1 MAEKLTKMKLDDYMV
16 LKKMTKE
23 QVFQAISR
31 KEISGSF
38 VAGEWMIFDNGVD
51 VSVGS
56 SEADQ
61 KVDNRVNL
69 RLEREKEEAIAK
81 IAMAQTMAKT
91 AQTEARNSSDKKTKA
106 TKKKGNDSLS
116 DKRSPS
122 TREGRKSEVL
132 RAPITDAFDTKAGP
146 LVSGKVDLRKSGM
159 AESILAE
166 ARELALG
173 SQSKASPPA
182 NTPTQSSS
190 FAEGILAEARD
201 LAKLHDEIAVTG
213 NQIELDAKN
222 VPSRKRKKPPT
233 FIARQFED
241 NADEGKEEE
250 RWKTK
255 IDEYILEKGINMQ
268 DAFKLITQKKVDGQF
283 INGSWYIIDNDEEH
297 EERKASAAASA
308 ALAEQQLKA
317 EEVRREAQRRQ
328 EARGKIKIGDYMLEH
343 GLEKEQVFKLIQDK
357 SIEGSFSNG
366 EWYILESLEDVL
378 IREKEAETES
388 EALAVIEREKE
399 EAYKERKHEA
409 DLQDGLNEEQRARA
423 LTMPFITDAQFADRT
438 ILRTIGVVQGS
449 TVRSKSLPAELS
461 TKHITLPGAEL
472 VAFTADLSEARAQ
485 AIDRMRVQAFVQ
497 GANAIVSTHF
507 NTSMIDLGATE
518 ILVYGTAVVVATA
531 TI

>member
-38 VAGEWMIFDNGVD
+38 VAGEWMIFDNGID

-61 KVDNRVNL
+61 KVDNHVNL

-308 ALAEQQLKA
+308 ALAEQKLKA

-388 EALAVIEREKE
+388 EALAVIERKKE

>member
-16 LKKMTKE
+16 VKKMTKE

-31 KEISGSF
+31 KEIAGSF
-38 VAGEWMIFDNGVD
+38 VAGEWMIFDNGID
-51 VSVGS
+51 MSAGP
-56 SEADQ
+56 EADK

-91 AQTEARNSSDKKTKA
+91 AQTEARNSSEKKIKA
-106 TKKKGNDSLS
+106 TIKGKDSSSNKKSL
-116 DKRSPS
+116 S

-132 RAPITDAFDTKAGP
+132 RAPITDAFDTKSGP
-146 LVSGKVDLRKSGM
+146 LASGKVDLRKSGM

-173 SQSKASPPA
+173 SESKASSHA
-182 NTPTQSSS
+182 NTPNQSRS

-213 NQIELDAKN
+213 NQIELDAKP
-222 VPSRKRKKPPT
+222 VPSQKRKKPPT

-241 NADEGKEEE
+241 DVDEGKEEE

-255 IDEYILEKGINMQ
+255 IDDYILEKGINMQ

-308 ALAEQQLKA
+308 ALAEQQFKA
-317 EEVRREAQRRQ
+317 EEVRREAKRRQ
-328 EARGKIKIGDYMLEH
+328 EARRKIKIGEYMLEH

-366 EWYILESLEDVL
+366 EWYILESVEDLL

-388 EALAVIEREKE
+388 KALAAMEKEKE

-409 DLQDGLNEEQRARA
+409 DFQDGLNEEQRAKA
-423 LTMPFITDAQFADRT
+423 LTMPFITDAQFADKT
-438 ILRTIGVVQGS
+438 ILKTIGVVQGS

-461 TKHITLPGAEL
+461 TKHITLPAAEL
-472 VAFTADLSEARAQ
+472 VTFTADLSEARAQ
-485 AIDRMRVQAFVQ
+485 AIDRMKIQAFVQ

-518 ILVYGTAVVVATA
+518 ILVYGTAVVVVAA